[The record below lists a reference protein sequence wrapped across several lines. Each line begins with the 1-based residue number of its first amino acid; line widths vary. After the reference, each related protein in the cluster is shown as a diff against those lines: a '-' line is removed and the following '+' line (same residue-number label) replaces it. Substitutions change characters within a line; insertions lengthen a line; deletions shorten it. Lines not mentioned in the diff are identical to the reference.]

1 MARIASVEALER
13 LYGTPSTPALRK
25 VAHRIIPDYRAIIEA
40 SPFVALATSGPEGLD
55 VSPRG
60 DAAGRLVRIADE
72 KTLILP
78 DRFGNNRIDSLRNV
92 VRDPRLALMFL
103 VPGWANALRVNGRG
117 HVDDD
122 PALLASFAVESKAPR
137 SCLVI
142 EVDEV
147 YFQCARAVMRSG
159 LWSGAAA
166 PALPSVGQMLAHL
179 TQAEVGGD
187 DYDRTWAERASNSL
201 W

>member
-13 LYGTPSTPALRK
+13 LYGEPSAAALAK
-25 VAHRIIPDYRAIIEA
+25 VARRITPDYRAILEA
-40 SPFVALATSGPEGLD
+40 SPFVALATAGPDGLD

-60 DAAGRLVRIADE
+60 DSAGRLVRIADE
-72 KTLILP
+72 RTLILP

-92 VRDPRLALMFL
+92 VRDPRVGLMCL
-103 VPGWANALRVNGRG
+103 VPGWPNALRVNGRG
-117 HVDDD
+117 FVEDD
-122 PALLASFAVESKAPR
+122 AELLASFAVDGKTPR

-142 EVDEV
+142 EVEEV

-166 PALPSVGQMLAHL
+166 PALPTVGRMLANL
-179 TQAEVGGD
+179 TKNEVGGD
-187 DYDRTWAERASNSL
+187 DYDASWGERAAKSL

>member
-1 MARIASVEALER
+1 MARVETIEALER
-13 LYGTPSTPALRK
+13 LYGTPVAPALRK
-25 VAHRIIPDYRAIIEA
+25 VTSRITPDYRAIIEA
-40 SPFVALATSGPEGLD
+40 SPFVALATGGPEGLD

-60 DAAGRLVRIADE
+60 DAAGRLVRIADDR
-72 KTLILP
+72 TLILP

-92 VRDPRLALMFL
+92 VRDPRVALMFL

-122 PALLASFAVESKAPR
+122 PALLASFAVDGKAPR

-142 EVDEV
+142 EVGEV

-166 PALPSVGQMLAHL
+166 PDLPTIGRMLANL
-179 TQAEVGGD
+179 TDAEVGGD
-187 DYDRTWAERASNSL
+187 AYDKDWPERAAKSL

>member
-13 LYGTPSTPALRK
+13 LYGEPSAPALRK
-25 VAHRIIPDYRAIIEA
+25 VARRIIPDYRAIIEA

-60 DAAGRLVRIADE
+60 DAAGRLVRVADD

-103 VPGWANALRVNGRG
+103 VPGWPNALRVNGRG

-142 EVDEV
+142 EVCEV
-147 YFQCARAVMRSG
+147 YFQCARAVLRSG

-166 PALPSVGQMLAHL
+166 PALPSVGQMLANL
-179 TQAEVGGD
+179 TQSEVGGEA
-187 DYDRTWAERASNSL
+187 YDRTWAERASNTL